1 VTTLQVPEDTALRSD
16 RTVDLS
22 LTGQSSRSA
31 GTLVKDDRR
40 YFAHV
45 VVAYGPMRP
54 EPEEKSVEEGTFG
67 GTKEKTVEEDTADQ
81 GGGQN

>member
-1 VTTLQVPEDTALRSD
+1 VLLAYATTN
-16 RTVDLS
+16 TVDLS
-22 LTGQSSRSA
+22 LIAQGSRSA

-67 GTKEKTVEEDTADQ
+67 GTKEKTVEEDTGDQ